1 MNLWLYD
8 SCGMIWILVVNVNEY
23 DFLFYWLKALLHS
36 VIIFFQLN
44 VWGYSLV
51 LGHEN
56 SATGH
61 QSGLCCF
68 IIWLILS
75 RLNFYLNRNL
85 LLIFWL
91 LVLVIDT
98 SLRIIKCCFCVS
110 GSSAANVP
118 MIST

>member
-1 MNLWLYD
+1 MNKCFSLLLAK
-8 SCGMIWILVVNVNEY
+8 SLVAFCDY
-23 DFLFYWLKALLHS
+23 
-36 VIIFFQLN
+36 FFQLN

-56 SATGH
+56 SAIDH

-110 GSSAANVP
+110 EISAANVP